1 MADWEISG
9 TVLVG
14 CNCDFGCP
22 CNFNAPPTS
31 GDCEGGWVW
40 RIDKGRY
47 GDVELDGLTLAV
59 FADWPKAI
67 HEGGGKAVALYD
79 ERADERQREAL
90 VALLRGGEGGPWG
103 IFINTYE
110 LLDILPAPIEFEANG
125 ERSSYKIGDY
135 AELQVEPIKNPVTG
149 AEVRAAVVLP
159 TGLVFNEGWCAAS
172 GVFKV
177 EADGVKYDHS
187 GKQAEY
193 APFSYSGRG

>member
-14 CNCDFGCP
+14 CNCDYGCP
-22 CNFNAPPTS
+22 CNFNAPPTR

-40 RIDKGRY
+40 KIDKGHY

-110 LLDILPAPIEFEANG
+110 LLDVISAPVEFEVNG
-125 ERSSYKIGDY
+125 ERSRYKIGDY
-135 AELQVEPIKNPVTG
+135 AELQVEPIENPVTG
-149 AEVRAAVVLP
+149 AAVRAAVVLP

-193 APFSYSGRG
+193 ADFAYNSS